1 MKNYTVKNIGK
12 WSDVQGKQFLAE
24 ELQLTGA
31 QVSVQKLAPGEDAP
45 FLHAHKT
52 HEEVYIIVSGQGDYQ
67 VDGEVFPVAEGSVV
81 RVSPAGVRALRNS
94 GAEDMVMLCLQ
105 YEQRPITTFMED
117 AIVSDAPVQW

>member
-81 RVSPAGVRALRNS
+81 RVSLAGVRALRNS

>member
-1 MKNYTVKNIGK
+1 MKNYTVKNLGK
-12 WSDVQGKQFLAE
+12 WSGVQGKQFLAE

-52 HEEVYIIVSGQGDYQ
+52 HEEVYIIVSGHGDYQ
-67 VDGEVFPVAEGSVV
+67 VDGEVIPVSEGSVV

-94 GAEDMVMLCLQ
+94 GVEDMVMLCLQ
-105 YEQRPITTFMED
+105 YEQHPITTFMED
-117 AIVSDAPVQW
+117 AIVSDAPVRW

>member
-1 MKNYTVKNIGK
+1 MKNYTVKNLGK
-12 WSDVQGKQFLAE
+12 WSGVQGKQFLAE

-52 HEEVYIIVSGQGDYQ
+52 HEEVYIIVSGHGDYQ
-67 VDGEVFPVAEGSVV
+67 VDGEVFPVSEGSVV

-117 AIVSDAPVQW
+117 AIVSDAPVRW

>member
-1 MKNYTVKNIGK
+1 MKNYTVKNLGK
-12 WSDVQGKQFLAE
+12 WSGVQGKLFLAE

-52 HEEVYIIVSGQGDYQ
+52 HEEVYIIVSGHGDYQ
-67 VDGEVFPVAEGSVV
+67 VDGEVIPVSEGSVV
-81 RVSPAGVRALRNS
+81 RVSPAGMRALRNS
-94 GAEDMVMLCLQ
+94 GTEDMVMLCLQ

-117 AIVSDAPVQW
+117 AIVSDASVRW

>member
-1 MKNYTVKNIGK
+1 MKNYTVKNLGK
-12 WSDVQGKQFLAE
+12 WSGVQGKQFLAE

-31 QVSVQKLAPGEDAP
+31 QVSVQKLAPGEDAL

-52 HEEVYIIVSGQGDYQ
+52 HEEVYIIVSGHGDYQ
-67 VDGEVFPVAEGSVV
+67 VDGEVFPVSEGSVV

-117 AIVSDAPVQW
+117 AIVSDAPVRW

>member
-1 MKNYTVKNIGK
+1 MKNYTVKNLGK
-12 WSDVQGKQFLAE
+12 WSGVQGKQFLAE

-52 HEEVYIIVSGQGDYQ
+52 HEEVYIIVSGHGDYQ
-67 VDGEVFPVAEGSVV
+67 VDGEVFPVSEGSVV
-81 RVSPAGVRALRNS
+81 RVSPAGMRALRNS

-117 AIVSDAPVQW
+117 AIVSDAPVRW

>member
-1 MKNYTVKNIGK
+1 MKNYTVKNLGK
-12 WSDVQGKQFLAE
+12 WSGVQGKQFLAE

-31 QVSVQKLAPGEDAP
+31 QVSVQKLALGEDAP

-52 HEEVYIIVSGQGDYQ
+52 HEEVYIIVSGHGDYQ
-67 VDGEVFPVAEGSVV
+67 VDGEVFPVSEGSVV

-117 AIVSDAPVQW
+117 AIVSDAPVRW